1 MRIDNYINIGDEI
14 RVVYRSL
21 TINGFSGHIVAI
33 GNGEP
38 GTREFI
44 LQREDTS
51 SLHDGIVGVREDR
64 AIFSV
69 RRGDTWVCVPPL
81 LSQEEA
87 ETKSKRNAINEQK
100 RVQKRLPLFAVQ
112 IESRTV
118 PADRWIA
125 SARLDGEESLQRDH
139 DSAMR
144 ATVLRDEVRQLVS
157 PEDYTVLVAAC
168 ERFASSGTYEIYFWQ
183 KQLAHRRECGRPDIF
198 TPSPCLTARL
208 SLPWLKH
215 DAQLTWKTAPG
226 GPQPVRVLFIGSG
239 TVMVHLVGEPIVDY
253 DPRLIHK
260 RNNWIAPEDFAESA
274 LPD

>member
-1 MRIDNYINIGDEI
+1 MRIDNYIKIGDEI

-21 TINGFSGHIVAI
+21 TVDGFSGHIVAI
-33 GNGEP
+33 GDGEP

-44 LQREDTS
+44 LQREDAS
-51 SLHDGIVGVREDR
+51 SLHHGVVGVREDR

-69 RRGDTWVCVPPL
+69 CRGDSWVGVPPL

-87 ETKSKRNAINEQK
+87 EAKSKRNAINEQK
-100 RVQKRLPLFAVQ
+100 RVQKRLPLFAAQ

-125 SARLDGEESLQRDH
+125 RVRHDGEESLQRDH

-144 ATVLRDEVRQLVS
+144 ASVLRDEVRQLVS
-157 PEDYTVLVAAC
+157 PEDYTVLVAAR
-168 ERFASSGTYEIYFWQ
+168 ERFASSGTYGIYFWQ
-183 KQLAHRRECGRPDIF
+183 KQLAHLRECGRPDIF

-239 TVMVHLVGEPIVDY
+239 TVMVRLVGEPIVDY
-253 DPRLIHK
+253 DPRLIHN
-260 RNNWIAPEDFAESA
+260 RNNWIAPEEFAESA

>member
-64 AIFSV
+64 AIF
-69 RRGDTWVCVPPL
+69 
-81 LSQEEA
+81 
-87 ETKSKRNAINEQK
+87 KRNAINEQK
-100 RVQKRLPLFAVQ
+100 RVQKRLPLFAEQ

-125 SARLDGEESLQRDH
+125 RVRHDGEESLQRDH
-139 DSAMR
+139 DSATR
-144 ATVLRDEVRQLVS
+144 ASVFRDEVRQLVS
-157 PEDYTVLVAAC
+157 PEDYTVLVAAR
-168 ERFASSGTYEIYFWQ
+168 ERFASSGTYGIYFWQ
-183 KQLAHRRECGRPDIF
+183 KQLAHLRECGRPDIF
-198 TPSPCLTARL
+198 TPSPRLTARL

-215 DAQLTWKTAPG
+215 DAQLTWKTASG

-239 TVMVHLVGEPIVDY
+239 TVMVRLVGEPIVDY
-253 DPRLIHK
+253 DPRLIHN
-260 RNNWIAPEDFAESA
+260 RNNWIAPEEFAESA